1 MGEMV
6 FQRLCELMRKELQA
20 VGAMEVHVPHGEFEE
35 MLISLVGGDLRSYRD
50 LPKVFFARRSL
61 EDGEFL
67 EVCGFEC
74 RTESGPTPP
83 LAAEDSP
90 TPTLPVN
97 GEGEEVPPFTGG
109 FRGGLLASFRRIF
122 RRIGLDVIETGGQGT
137 AWGFVVR
144 SEQGDVFGT
153 CAECGFSMP
162 LARFPLTEPEINNVE
177 SSTLE
182 KVHTPGMTRV
192 EQVTQFLGCSA
203 EQLIKT
209 MIFQVGE
216 ECVAVLLRG
225 DHTVSEEKL
234 SAYLGCSVQL
244 ATPEMIERVTGAP
257 VGFAGPVGL
266 EGILK
271 IGDRSLR
278 NAKPCVTGANESDYH
293 YRGVTLGRDYEVDRW
308 ADLRVA
314 QVEDVCGRC
323 GKGRVQGWNGIEIA
337 RGGAVPAEV
346 IEQLEAWYMDENGL
360 RHPLRVERFNV
371 NLSHLF
377 LSLADFHA
385 DNRGVV
391 WPIAIAPFEV
401 HVVDLTPSDEE
412 VHRIACELS
421 ACLEQ
426 QGWRVLHDDRPSR
439 PGVKFKDAD
448 LLGLPYAVI
457 VGSRSVQEG
466 LVEVE
471 RRKVQKREKV
481 PVNDVPALILSWRNG
496 DLTE

>member
-1 MGEMV
+1 
-6 FQRLCELMRKELQA
+6 
-20 VGAMEVHVPHGEFEE
+20 
-35 MLISLVGGDLRSYRD
+35 
-50 LPKVFFARRSL
+50 
-61 EDGEFL
+61 
-67 EVCGFEC
+67 
-74 RTESGPTPP
+74 
-83 LAAEDSP
+83 
-90 TPTLPVN
+90 
-97 GEGEEVPPFTGG
+97 
-109 FRGGLLASFRRIF
+109 
-122 RRIGLDVIETGGQGT
+122 
-137 AWGFVVR
+137 
-144 SEQGDVFGT
+144 
-153 CAECGFSMP
+153 
-162 LARFPLTEPEINNVE
+162 
-177 SSTLE
+177 
-182 KVHTPGMTRV
+182 
-192 EQVTQFLGCSA
+192 
-203 EQLIKT
+203 
-209 MIFQVGE
+209 
-216 ECVAVLLRG
+216 
-225 DHTVSEEKL
+225 
-234 SAYLGCSVQL
+234 
-244 ATPEMIERVTGAP
+244 
-257 VGFAGPVGL
+257 
-266 EGILK
+266 
-271 IGDRSLR
+271 
-278 NAKPCVTGANESDYH
+278 
-293 YRGVTLGRDYEVDRW
+293 VDRW

-323 GKGRVQGWNGIEIA
+323 GRGRVQGWNGIEIA

-391 WPIAIAPFEV
+391 WPSAIAPFEV

-412 VHRIACELS
+412 VHRIAYELS

-439 PGVKFKDAD
+439 PGLKFKDAD